1 MNINKLFALAAA
13 FALLVACEADDLQNM
28 QQGPLDATLIY
39 SYPADEQAEV
49 PPKADLIL
57 RFSQPIADEALTD
70 KLVLREQHTG
80 TPVPYELRKV
90 DSGRSLVLAP
100 HAELQPGTAY
110 EIVFDEPLLASNG
123 QLVANPN
130 ASYSAD
136 PGIQFT
142 TRAALSGL
150 LALDSL
156 ASEFQVVDM
165 LPAPDGFFQPMDFS
179 TFMLRTSQPIHPD
192 SVVYGETI
200 SLTDSEGELVP
211 ANVLVKGRYL
221 TLDPCTTPDPRDCG
235 SQQDRLDS
243 NQQYTLTL
251 EGISNLHGDSL
262 SFSRS
267 FQPRNTGPSVILFQ
281 EAVDANFS
289 QQSALNGQLVNA
301 VTLNSVLQGVAGPSQ
316 QTGGLY
322 AELAYAPGFPGDE
335 PVPLRISRG
344 SVLTST
350 SLDVKIG
357 GAVPIIASD
366 SDQIQGTGDIKVTMI
381 TDAVGYLYPN
391 PYSRASSAPRHV
403 KLFMDV
409 AMNTA
414 EAQPNASLSQNLLR
428 VELTGLAIVSDG
440 VLTID
445 AIGLVEPNL
454 LGQEFTDST
463 IAFRIEADTN
473 AAVQRNALAN
483 RPVDLQGP
491 QLLSWVP
498 GPADA
503 TPPTRQAMQRP
514 GNPIVLNFDEPLDQD
529 TLQAGFVL
537 RANGETLADHQLR
550 RQLDGTVVTL
560 NPLGGLQHG
569 TDYELDITSALTDLA
584 GNTAAPQTL
593 SFTLPAITEAGVVQR
608 SPIALTVYPG
618 FPCAT
623 TGTVNFVENEQGRC
637 LDSAPSGTVR
647 DTLPI
652 PTLPED
658 RPVMVVFSQ
667 SMDLDSIRI
676 SGNNPTLVV
685 ERMSNETTVAEI
697 VTGRL
702 EKNHQQLRF
711 FPDQPWQDGSYYRL
725 RLRSASGSQCTV
737 NTICGANGLPLK
749 TDLLVNPEANGGPD
763 LVVFFRGAPRTHTVF
778 TPLRNLPIRD
788 TNANFII
795 DCHSPGASDCLEPF
809 DHQPDPANPGQF
821 LPAENSAKLE
831 VVNGQASIAGLPAN
845 ANVGCPP
852 GNSCPEN
859 KFIYQTYALN
869 TEIVGTVALE
879 DGEEAIR
886 VLLYPTML
894 ATTSASV
901 FLDGLGE
908 SATGPQVLRMRYAMS
923 ENGRRDGLLE
933 GLIRTGAEGRPEFS
947 AVAPLL
953 LDAPNLEM
961 PIEGALSHNLYSLP
975 LELDLSGPIV
985 FLDDGRMQ
993 VVQHNRNAPALNA
1006 NISITIPLLGP
1017 ILQCLLNPA
1026 SCVSGEQTGAVQIPL
1041 VIPVGGVNLNFISFP
1056 VKNLPEEG

>member
-1 MNINKLFALAAA
+1 MKTKKILALAPV

-28 QQGPLDATLIY
+28 QRGPVNAALIY

-57 RFSQPIADEALTD
+57 RFSLPIADDELAE

-80 TPVPYELRKV
+80 TPVPYELRAV
-90 DSGRSLVLAP
+90 DDGHSLVLAP
-100 HAELQPGTAY
+100 HAELEPGTGY
-110 EIVFDEPLLASNG
+110 EIIFDAPLLASNG
-123 QLVANPN
+123 ELVANPN
-130 ASYSAD
+130 ANYSAE

-142 TRAALSGL
+142 TRAALSGV

-156 ASEFQVVDM
+156 ASEFEVVDM
-165 LPAPDGFFQPMDFS
+165 LPAPDSFFQPMDFS
-179 TFMLRTSQPIHPD
+179 TFLFRTSQPIHPD

-200 SLTDSEGELVP
+200 SLTDSAGALVP

-221 TLDPCTTPDPRDCG
+221 TLDPCTAPDPRDCG
-235 SQQDRLDS
+235 SQQDRLDA
-243 NQQYTLTL
+243 NQHYTLAL
-251 EGISNLHGDSL
+251 DGISNLHGDTL

-289 QQSALNGQLVNA
+289 QQSVLNGQLVNA

-322 AELAYAPGFPGDE
+322 AELAYAPSFPGDD
-335 PVPLRISRG
+335 PVPLRIARG
-344 SVLTST
+344 SVLSST

-357 GAVPIIASD
+357 GSVPIIASD
-366 SDQIQGTGDIKVTMI
+366 SDQIQGTGEIKVTMI
-381 TDAVGYLYPN
+381 SDAVGYLYPN
-391 PYSRASSAPRHV
+391 PYSRASTAPRHV
-403 KLFMDV
+403 KLIMDV

-428 VELTGLAIVSDG
+428 VELTGLAIVTNG

-445 AIGLVEPNL
+445 AIGMVEPNL
-454 LGQEFTDST
+454 LGQEFTDAT

-491 QLLSWVP
+491 QLQSWVP

-529 TLQAGFVL
+529 TLQQGFVL
-537 RANGETLADHQLR
+537 RANGEPLANQQLR

-560 NPLGGLQHG
+560 NPIGGLQHG
-569 TDYELDITSALTDLA
+569 TDYELDITSALTDLV
-584 GNTAAPQTL
+584 GNPAMPETL
-593 SFTLPAITEAGVVQR
+593 SFSLPAIAGNGAVQR

-623 TGTVNFVENEQGRC
+623 TGTVSFANNEQGRC
-637 LDSAPSGTVR
+637 LDSAPSGTSR

-652 PTLPED
+652 PAMPED

-676 SGNNPTLVV
+676 SGDTPTLVV
-685 ERMSNETTVAEI
+685 ERMSNETTVAE
-697 VTGRL
+697 VVSGRL
-702 EKNHQQLRF
+702 EKNHQQIRF
-711 FPDQPWQDGSYYRL
+711 FPDQPWLDGSFYRL
-725 RLRSASGSQCTV
+725 RLRSASGSQCSTS
-737 NTICGANGLPLK
+737 TICGANGLPLK

-763 LVVFFRGAPRTHTVF
+763 LVIYFRGAPRTNTVF

-788 TNANFII
+788 TNANYVI

-809 DHQPDPANPGQF
+809 NHQPDPANPGQF
-821 LPAENSAKLE
+821 LPAENSARLE
-831 VVNGQASIAGLPAN
+831 VVNGQATVAGMPAN

-869 TEIVGTVALE
+869 TEIVGTVTLD

-886 VLLYPTML
+886 VLLYPTLL

-923 ENGRRDGLLE
+923 DSGRRDGLLE
-933 GLIRTGAEGRPEFS
+933 GLIRTGDDGRPEFS

-953 LDAPNLEM
+953 LDAPNLAM
-961 PIEGALSHNLYSLP
+961 PIEGALGHNLYSLP

-993 VVQHNRNAPALNA
+993 VVQYNRNAPALNA
-1006 NISITIPLLGP
+1006 SISITIPLIGP
-1017 ILQCLLNPA
+1017 ILDCLLNPA
-1026 SCVSGEQTGAVQIPL
+1026 NCLSGEQTSTVQIPL
-1041 VIPVGGVNLNFISFP
+1041 VIPVGGVYLNFISFP